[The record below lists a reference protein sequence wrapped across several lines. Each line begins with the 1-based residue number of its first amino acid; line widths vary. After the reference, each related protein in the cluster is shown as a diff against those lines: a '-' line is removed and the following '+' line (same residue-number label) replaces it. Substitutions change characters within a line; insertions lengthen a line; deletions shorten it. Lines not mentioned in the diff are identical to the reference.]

1 MKYQVAIRRNGI
13 LTHTTTQMNLENNML
28 MKEADTYVV

>member
-1 MKYQVAIRRNGI
+1 MKYQVAIRRNSI
-13 LTHTTTQMNLENNML
+13 LTHTTTRMNLENNML